1 MNKQKRITYDY
12 YGDAYKIF
20 SLIKDNDWSVLL
32 CSHHEKFKDQK
43 YDIISS
49 NPIEKIYAYQ
59 GITFVESGLKSEKFH
74 MDPIEVLN
82 KRMMNYKSDYTDIPF
97 SGGAI
102 GYLSYDLGNEYED
115 IENKNIDE
123 DLPLMAF
130 GIYDWC
136 ILIDHENKKT
146 ILVYESESNLI
157 KIIRNSLDQ
166 KSFDEYQKKPY
177 ELSSEC
183 KSNMS
188 YDEYREN
195 FNKIQSYIREGDCYQ
210 INYSQRFSLSY
221 SGDTWDIF
229 NKIAPSYSSPYS
241 AYLHMPFI
249 DIMCFSPERFLSYDG
264 KIVETKPIKGT
275 RPVSSD
281 PKKNERAI
289 KELSSSDKEKAEN
302 LMIVD
307 LLRNDLGRNC
317 EFGSVEVKK
326 LFDIETF
333 SNVHHLVST
342 IQGKISSD
350 SSIFELI
357 KGCFPGGS
365 ITGAPKIRAMQI
377 INEIEPD
384 NRSIYCGSIGYMS
397 FNGSADLNIAIRT
410 VIASK
415 NKLFF
420 WGGGGIVSDSEV
432 ESEYK
437 ETFDKIQPLLEILK
451 S

>member
-20 SLIKDNDWSVLL
+20 SLMKNNDWSVLL

-49 NPIEKIYAYQ
+49 NPIEKIYSYKN
-59 GITFVESGLKSEKFH
+59 ITVVESNTKSEKFQ

-82 KRMMNYKSDYTDIPF
+82 NRMTNYKSNYTDVPF

-115 IENKNIDE
+115 IENKNKDE

-136 ILIDHENKKT
+136 VLIDHENQKT
-146 ILVYESESNLI
+146 ILIYESESILI
-157 KIIRNSLDQ
+157 NKIKKLLEQ
-166 KSFDEYQKKPY
+166 ESFDEYEKKPY
-177 ELSSEC
+177 KLSSEC
-183 KSNMS
+183 KSNTS
-188 YDEYREN
+188 YEEYKNN
-195 FNKIQSYIREGDCYQ
+195 FNKIQSYIKEGDCYQ
-210 INYSQRFSLSY
+210 INLSQRFSLSY

-229 NKIAPSYSSPYS
+229 NKISPTYSSPYS

-264 KIVETKPIKGT
+264 DIVETKPIKGT

-281 PKKNERAI
+281 PEENKNSI
-289 KELSSSDKEKAEN
+289 KELSNSNKEKAEN

-317 EFGSVEVKK
+317 KFGSVEVKK
-326 LFDIETF
+326 LFEIETF

-342 IQGKISSD
+342 IQGKISNESD
-350 SSIFELI
+350 IFKLV

-377 INEIEPD
+377 INEVEPH
-384 NRSIYCGSIGYMS
+384 NRSIYCGSIGYIS
-397 FNGSADLNIAIRT
+397 FSGSADLNIAIRT

-420 WGGGGIVSDSEV
+420 WGGGGIVADSEV

-437 ETFDKIQPLLEILK
+437 ETFDKIKPLLKILK